1 MNRAFIIIAIPAFIV
16 SFCWLYVGYGLA
28 VAAPVI
34 VVELAAAIAGIIYLR
49 RRAAQTA
56 GR

>member
-1 MNRAFIIIAIPAFIV
+1 MNRAFIMIAIPAFVV
-16 SFCWLYVGYGLA
+16 SFVWLYVGYGLA

-34 VVELAAAIAGIIYLR
+34 AVELAGAIGGIVYLR
-49 RRAAQTA
+49 RRKAHVA